1 MLSSNDISPKH
12 GSQKDPTSLLS
23 PAAKKAPVRKP
34 SKLSQKPTKTLKP
47 KLKTS
52 TKNLE
57 LKSTEDLNFTKKPT
71 FKKNHSTKFSSIITS
86 PKITSRKINFN
97 PQGAKLTKSSSR
109 VIVNTSN
116 RSLKLSLSPKS
127 SHLSLEDINYPLN
140 PVKAIT
146 IFKAELTT
154 YEQGEILKYSEIYY
168 VGNLS
173 NKITPQLEC
182 ENYGF
187 DDAHTDY
194 LLVKRDHIAYRY
206 EILNLLGKGSFGQVC
221 ECFDHKKKEKIALKI
236 IKNKPKFHQQ
246 ARIEVKVLCALREN
260 DSQDE
265 RNIIRMKNYFSFRNH
280 VCITFE
286 LISVNL
292 YEFLQLNHF
301 QGISLSLVRCFA
313 KQIVNALD
321 YCRSLDIVH
330 CDLKPENI
338 LLVNPQ
344 KALIK
349 LIDFGSSCF
358 VQERLHTYI
367 QSRFYRAPEI
377 ILGIPYTCAI
387 DMWSVG
393 CILIE
398 LYTGRP
404 LWPGESE
411 FDQLL
416 YIISYLGMPSNELLS
431 ISTRKSLFFDG
442 NILKT
447 TKLLCGKTVVPGTGS
462 VQAAMKGADIEF
474 IKFIEKCFE
483 WSPLK
488 RITPS
493 EALAHPWIKSQKPS
507 NKSIILNNKLT

>member
-1 MLSSNDISPKH
+1 M
-12 GSQKDPTSLLS
+12 
-23 PAAKKAPVRKP
+23 
-34 SKLSQKPTKTLKP
+34 
-47 KLKTS
+47 
-52 TKNLE
+52 
-57 LKSTEDLNFTKKPT
+57 
-71 FKKNHSTKFSSIITS
+71 
-86 PKITSRKINFN
+86 
-97 PQGAKLTKSSSR
+97 
-109 VIVNTSN
+109 
-116 RSLKLSLSPKS
+116 
-127 SHLSLEDINYPLN
+127 
-140 PVKAIT
+140 
-146 IFKAELTT
+146 
-154 YEQGEILKYSEIYY
+154 
-168 VGNLS
+168 
-173 NKITPQLEC
+173 
-182 ENYGF
+182 
-187 DDAHTDY
+187 
-194 LLVKRDHIAYRY
+194 KRDHIAYRY

-221 ECFDHKKKEKIALKI
+221 ECFDHKKKEKVALKI

-246 ARIEVKVLCALREN
+246 ARVEVKVLCALREN
-260 DSQDE
+260 DAEDE
-265 RNIIRMKNYFSFRNH
+265 KNIVRMKNYFSFRNH

-292 YEFLQLNHF
+292 YEFLRLNHF

-313 KQIVNALD
+313 KQILNSLD

-387 DMWSVG
+387 DMWSLG

-398 LYTGRP
+398 LYTGQP

-416 YIISYLGMPSNELLS
+416 YIISYLGMPSNEVLS

-447 TKLLCGKTVVPGTGS
+447 TKLLCGKTVVPGSGS
-462 VQAAMKGADIEF
+462 VQAAIKGADIEF

-488 RITPS
+488 RMNPG